1 MCLCISV
8 RLKTA
13 PLDVRLCACMQFLL
27 SLFFAC
33 VFFVGVVAVTAAA
46 LTVAVSAINA
56 RTHTHFHSTDRSITR
71 FHTLMCCDYC
81 LSCCYCCLRVVNGL
95 LLSHACCC
103 NANTYR
109 IFCLRSLLSPL
120 RQRLLIPPRV
130 PPKRLIIFFFIFV
143 NVKWKSRIF

>member
-1 MCLCISV
+1 MPFIVFALVAAAESATQLSSHLLLLLQLLLFVKYSFAYLRTYTGAHTQLQRCTNTQMCLCISV

-13 PLDVRLCACMQFLL
+13 LLDVRLCACMQFPL

-33 VFFVGVVAVTAAA
+33 LFFVGVVAVTAAA

-81 LSCCYCCLRVVNGL
+81 LT
-95 LLSHACCC
+95 A
-103 NANTYR
+103 
-109 IFCLRSLLSPL
+109 
-120 RQRLLIPPRV
+120 
-130 PPKRLIIFFFIFV
+130 
-143 NVKWKSRIF
+143 